1 MQDFC
6 LNRDFFY
13 NKFFFVLTKFIIL
26 ASSNFN
32 LILMDTLIKLPT
44 RRMMPGISSRPV
56 AFAPKPKTARASGDA
71 FLLSLADEIEARGLP
86 RPCINRAEILAAIEA
101 DDDTTFLI
109 KMAELESIVLE
120 NLAVVQ
126 TISKLQSTGKSD
138 KRKAY
143 SRETTIK
150 RLDEIL
156 PKFTILDLSFS
167 DIKAGFIHLNSDI
180 EDNVHYVLS
189 QKMKCNAILTNNIKD
204 FTFFKDITVVEP
216 NLALLKQKIQ

>member
-1 MQDFC
+1 MSVSKVIRIYVDT
-6 LNRDFFY
+6 N
-13 NKFFFVLTKFIIL
+13 VLINYCTRQNNDVKALRYVFSKRRKEVL
-26 ASSNFN
+26 FTSS
-32 LILMDTLIKLPT
+32 
-44 RRMMPGISSRPV
+44 
-56 AFAPKPKTARASGDA
+56 
-71 FLLSLADEIEARGLP
+71 
-86 RPCINRAEILAAIEA
+86 
-101 DDDTTFLI
+101 
-109 KMAELESIVLE
+109 
-120 NLAVVQ
+120 LAVVQ

-167 DIKAGFIHLNSDI
+167 DIKAGFVHLNSDI